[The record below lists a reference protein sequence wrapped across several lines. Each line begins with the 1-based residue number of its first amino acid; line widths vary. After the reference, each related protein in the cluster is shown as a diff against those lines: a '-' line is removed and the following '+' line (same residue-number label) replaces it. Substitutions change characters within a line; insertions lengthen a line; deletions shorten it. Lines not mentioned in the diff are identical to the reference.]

1 MNFRPVFILTC
12 MRSYSSVVC
21 GMLGQHPD
29 LYGLP
34 EVNLFAADHVRGILN
49 MFKAIRPT
57 SLNGLW
63 RTIAELEFGEQNEET
78 VDAAK
83 AWLEQRAQWRTSDL
97 YYHIAER
104 ISPKRLV
111 DKSPLTVM
119 SRGFLDRMH
128 RTFPDGSYLHLTR
141 HPRPTCRSILELI
154 GATDRKKHTSRAEN
168 TDPERLWRRAHNNVL
183 EFGKHLPTAQIMR
196 LKGEEL
202 LADSHTYLAQIETW
216 LEIRSSP
223 ATYEHMMHPENS
235 PFARIG
241 PANAPYG
248 NDPAYLSKPQ
258 FQPRPIPPASL
269 AGPLEWRR
277 DGNAEFAPETIGCAR
292 RLGYN

>member
-1 MNFRPVFILTC
+1 
-12 MRSYSSVVC
+12 
-21 GMLGQHPD
+21 MLGQHPD

-34 EVNLFAADHVRGILN
+34 EVNLFAADHVRGMLN

-83 AWLEQRAQWRTSDL
+83 AWLDQRAQWRTSDL
-97 YYHIAER
+97 YYYIAER

-202 LADSHTYLAQIETW
+202 LTDSHNYLAQIEAW
-216 LEIRSSP
+216 LEIPSSP
-223 ATYEHMMHPENS
+223 TTYEHMMHPEKS

-241 PANAPYG
+241 PGNAPYG
-248 NDPAYLSKPQ
+248 NDPTYLSQPQ

-277 DGNAEFAPETIGCAR
+277 DGNAEFAPETIDCAR
-292 RLGYN
+292 RLGYD